1 MSCPDLSRVV
11 SQTVEILAN
20 EAVWERECG
29 SYGYG
34 EGVHGSLSRKLDQI
48 ITLIDEGLFNR
59 ERDLEFASPVYDDD
73 YYQAVPGFRKSKHMQ
88 NAAEYFSKVYLY
100 YNSRLP
106 AQLPPLKLI
115 YTPTYTLLR
124 LAARYSRQVY
134 QKPIGPE
141 RQCYID
147 ADWRQGTKAMVIKS
161 IPLDHRNAI
170 VFAIR
175 GTQSFR
181 DWTINLKTDPK
192 SPEGLLDDP
201 DNLCHAGFLSVARK
215 MVGPVAARLRSLL
228 AEDPNRVAHSL
239 IITGHSAG
247 GAVASLLF
255 CHMLSEYVQSEL
267 THLRPFFK
275 RVHCVTFG
283 SPPVSIRPLQLPQ
296 WNARSP
302 KRSMFFS
309 FINEGDP
316 VPRAEKAYLRSLLDL
331 YVSPT
336 KAQGESRN
344 WKVPRATLS
353 AAGRLVLLRRK
364 QLVMYPSLPVS
375 EGVEASIITHG
386 QLREVVFGDPLM
398 HTMDLYAKRIEELAR
413 NAVHYSVYSP

>member
-1 MSCPDLSRVV
+1 MYSFPLWVD
-11 SQTVEILAN
+11 IAN
-20 EAVWERECG
+20 LHR
-29 SYGYG
+29 S
-34 EGVHGSLSRKLDQI
+34 
-48 ITLIDEGLFNR
+48 
-59 ERDLEFASPVYDDD
+59 
-73 YYQAVPGFRKSKHMQ
+73 
-88 NAAEYFSKVYLY
+88 
-100 YNSRLP
+100 
-106 AQLPPLKLI
+106 I

-134 QKPIGPE
+134 QKPVGPE

-147 ADWRQGTKAMVIKS
+147 ADWHQGTKAMVIKS

-192 SPEGLLDDP
+192 SPEGFLDDP
-201 DNLCHAGFLSVARK
+201 DNLCHAGFLSVAQK
-215 MVGPVAARLRSLL
+215 MVGPVAGRLRSLL

-255 CHMLSEYVQSEL
+255 CHMLSEHVQSEL
-267 THLRPFFK
+267 IHLRPFFK

-283 SPPVSIRPLQLPQ
+283 APPLSIRPLQLPR

-302 KRSMFFS
+302 KRSMFFA

-316 VPRAEKAYLRSLLDL
+316 VPRAEKAYLRSLMDL

-336 KAQGESRN
+336 SKSQGQPRK

-364 QLVMYPSLPVS
+364 QIFYPVVYPSLPGS
-375 EGVEASIITHG
+375 EGVEASVITHG

-398 HTMDLYAKRIEELAR
+398 HTMDLYAKRIEELAW
-413 NAVHYSVYSP
+413 NAVHYSAYSP

>member
-1 MSCPDLSRVV
+1 
-11 SQTVEILAN
+11 
-20 EAVWERECG
+20 
-29 SYGYG
+29 
-34 EGVHGSLSRKLDQI
+34 
-48 ITLIDEGLFNR
+48 
-59 ERDLEFASPVYDDD
+59 
-73 YYQAVPGFRKSKHMQ
+73 
-88 NAAEYFSKVYLY
+88 
-100 YNSRLP
+100 
-106 AQLPPLKLI
+106 
-115 YTPTYTLLR
+115 
-124 LAARYSRQVY
+124 
-134 QKPIGPE
+134 
-141 RQCYID
+141 
-147 ADWRQGTKAMVIKS
+147 MVIKS

-192 SPEGLLDDP
+192 SPEGFLDDP

-283 SPPVSIRPLQLPQ
+283 SPPVSIRPLQLPR

-302 KRSMFFS
+302 KRSMFFA

-364 QLVMYPSLPVS
+364 QPVVYPNLPGS

-413 NAVHYSVYSP
+413 NAVHYSAYSP